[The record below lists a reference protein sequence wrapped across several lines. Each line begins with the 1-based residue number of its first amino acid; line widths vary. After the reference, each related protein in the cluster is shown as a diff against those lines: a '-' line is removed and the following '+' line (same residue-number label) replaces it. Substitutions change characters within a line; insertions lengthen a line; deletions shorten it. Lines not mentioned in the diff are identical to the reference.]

1 MSLEHRYGHRDI
13 VDMIGRFTVERFG
26 FCSSYTEACKY
37 RKNAATTQGVDL
49 VNEIGDSFAQY
60 QADNV
65 DHASKTLDGNGVIP
79 VMGQM
84 ATFTAAVKTKRVVPR
99 MEVNMNDLKNIG
111 HMKLITQRDP
121 KDIQANIVYTR
132 LGEVDLAEQHTSWIC
147 YGAYHCISRN
157 RGCTG
162 QGVCR

>member
-1 MSLEHRYGHRDI
+1 M
-13 VDMIGRFTVERFG
+13 
-26 FCSSYTEACKY
+26 
-37 RKNAATTQGVDL
+37 
-49 VNEIGDSFAQY
+49 NEIGDSFAQY

-65 DHASKTLDGNGVIP
+65 DHASKTLDGNGAIH

-84 ATFTAAVKTKRVVPR
+84 ATFTPAVKTKRVVPR

-111 HMKLITQRDP
+111 QVKLITQRNP

-132 LGEVDLAEQHTSWIC
+132 LGEVSLARIC

-157 RGCTG
+157 RGRNR